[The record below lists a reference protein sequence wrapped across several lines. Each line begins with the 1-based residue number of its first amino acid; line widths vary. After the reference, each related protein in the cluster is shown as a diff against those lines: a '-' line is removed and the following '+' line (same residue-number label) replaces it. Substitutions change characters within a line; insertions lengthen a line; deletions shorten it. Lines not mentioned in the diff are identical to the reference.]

1 MLLLSVSL
9 SVHLSLDDSTMS
21 TVASHPNDLP
31 PVPTDIYMS
40 LVSLARVLPPF
51 QLATLRP
58 WRWILAEPWDCHS
71 ILWLV
76 KKQLKTTFWFSCNI
90 FCFISNFGLFSCD
103 WFAAVGSCHLHF
115 DTNNGVF
122 TVWPYFI
129 ITEFWWHS
137 VAGVNCFIFHAITSI
152 LAKYVCLQYFPA

>member
-58 WRWILAEPWDCHS
+58 WSHWCH
-71 ILWLV
+71 
-76 KKQLKTTFWFSCNI
+76 
-90 FCFISNFGLFSCD
+90 
-103 WFAAVGSCHLHF
+103 
-115 DTNNGVF
+115 
-122 TVWPYFI
+122 
-129 ITEFWWHS
+129 
-137 VAGVNCFIFHAITSI
+137 
-152 LAKYVCLQYFPA
+152 